1 MRAAAEEFARPDI
14 PTPDV
19 LLIVPT
25 NPHIMILAGEASGD
39 AHGAELSAHIWQ
51 LEPNAHISGM
61 GSSEMK
67 KAGVEVFFD
76 SSVIAVMGLVE
87 VLKHWGDIKRAMACV
102 RNQLDKAR
110 PDLLVL
116 VDYPEFN
123 LKMAR
128 HARGLGIKVLFYI
141 SPQVWAWRPRRIHK
155 IGRLIDHMAVIFKF
169 EKAYYE
175 RANIPVSFVGHPLV
189 DKVIS
194 ARPVAEIRQQM
205 GLDQGMTVIGLFP
218 GSRESEIDRLLPLML
233 ATARHM
239 SELRPQL
246 HFIVPVAAA
255 LDLDKIKGQCCQS
268 GLDITVTR
276 DNIYD
281 LISCC
286 DSIISCSGTVTLE
299 IALLGVPMCIVYKM
313 SGISYAVISRLI
325 TIPHIGLV
333 NIVAN
338 KSVVQEFLQ
347 SNATVENIS
356 REMIK
361 TIDDNDYR
369 KQIKGGLGLVRENLG
384 EGGGSGKMARLVL
397 SFL

>member
-1 MRAAAEEFARPDI
+1 
-14 PTPDV
+14 
-19 LLIVPT
+19 VPS
-25 NPHIMILAGEASGD
+25 PHIMILAGEASGD
-39 AHGAELSAHIWQ
+39 AHAAEFVDHIKRSN
-51 LEPNAHISGM
+51 PDIYISGM
-61 GSSEMK
+61 GTGEMK

-87 VLKHWGDIKRAMACV
+87 VLRHWGDIKRAMACV
-102 RNQLDKAR
+102 KKQLDETR

-189 DKVIS
+189 DKVIRTRS
-194 ARPVAEIRQQM
+194 PDQVRQQL
-205 GLDQGMTVIGLFP
+205 GLDQDTTVIGLFP
-218 GSRESEIDRLLPLML
+218 GSRKSEIDRLLPLML
-233 ATARHM
+233 ATAKHM
-239 SELRPQL
+239 AVTKPQL
-246 HFIVPVAAA
+246 HFVLPVAAA
-255 LDLDKIKGQCCQS
+255 LDLDEIKRQCDQS
-268 GLDITVTR
+268 QLDIMVTR
-276 DNIYD
+276 ENIYD

-299 IALLGVPMCIVYKM
+299 IALLGVPMCVVYKM
-313 SGISYAVISRLI
+313 SGFSYAVISRLI

-333 NIVAN
+333 NIVAS

-347 SNATVENIS
+347 NDATVENVS

-369 KQIKGGLGLVRENLG
+369 KQIKSDLRLVRESLG